1 MRFSFHALTVLI
13 VFQSTCYETAF
24 GSKQK
29 HMPRSG
35 IWENFA
41 SELPSCVAAM
51 DSKHRIVSY
60 NVLSSSLSP
69 PDYFTA
75 CEPEHLKPENR
86 LLKILKKLDAEIEK
100 DAVILLQ
107 EVSRDWVGKFLVF
120 FQTRSYTF
128 LSDTYGNKKN
138 GYMGVAL
145 AFPNG
150 KYELT
155 GAEVVRLS
163 DTRKWPRNP
172 YQPPALLRAV
182 TSLVS
187 PLVSPPLTA
196 LGKLGKWVLR
206 RPEPPVDHFDY
217 SRNRFNVIAF
227 VRLKERE
234 SGGVLVVGTYHMPCV
249 YWNEKVMAIHAAMAV
264 QYMHKVA
271 GGDPFVLGGDFNIK
285 PGDDCYKMIIQGSL
299 DESSA
304 AFPDAPSWESWRPIM
319 KGGGLRS
326 AYAVANGAEPDFT
339 NFAKIKEQEPF
350 IDTLDYIFLSS
361 GIAVEAVEPLPHRSQ
376 VKGPFPNADEPSDH
390 ILIAADLRVTAAP
403 SNGCAVGSSAS
414 VEENERA

>member
-128 LSDTYGNKKN
+128 LSDTCKPGELVHAFGRASRASRNVYCSFVLVEWRASPCVRHAGITNIFNTRSNVPYCAHCTFEDIPACVSKSICCVTDGNKKN

-249 YWNEKVMAIHAAMAV
+249 YWNEKV
-264 QYMHKVA
+264 
-271 GGDPFVLGGDFNIK
+271 
-285 PGDDCYKMIIQGSL
+285 
-299 DESSA
+299 
-304 AFPDAPSWESWRPIM
+304 
-319 KGGGLRS
+319 
-326 AYAVANGAEPDFT
+326 
-339 NFAKIKEQEPF
+339 
-350 IDTLDYIFLSS
+350 
-361 GIAVEAVEPLPHRSQ
+361 
-376 VKGPFPNADEPSDH
+376 
-390 ILIAADLRVTAAP
+390 
-403 SNGCAVGSSAS
+403 GCALVCLVPYYIWYWLLLLQWHIYYYCSTFGLVCGFEIVGQCPGL
-414 VEENERA
+414 